1 MKLSEFKKAYRI
13 ESIYE
18 YKDKKNWKDMV
29 CISAIPQVNY
39 KITSLK
45 KIFLTKTDFEE
56 IFDKYID
63 EEADYGFWLV
73 GMYITSKIE
82 ETFDDCLSELP
93 E

>member
-45 KIFLTKTDFEE
+45 KIFLTKSEFEE
-56 IFDKYID
+56 LFEKYID
-63 EEADYGFWLV
+63 EDADYWFWLV
-73 GMYITSKIE
+73 WMYITSKVE
-82 ETFDDCLSELP
+82 ENFEDCLVELP